1 MKRTVFIAAAALVL
15 AAGCKD
21 KKQTEMDNPFFSA
34 WGTPYEIPDFQRIK
48 TDHYMPAFREGMARQ
63 KAEIDAIVNNPE
75 APTFENTVLAYE
87 YSGRLLQ
94 DVSLVFFNLT
104 SCSNSDEMEAIE
116 EEVTPLLSAHGDD
129 IALNAK
135 LFARIKA
142 VYDQRESLDL
152 NPEQRRLLEETYK
165 GFVRSG
171 ANVPEEKQERFRQLN
186 EQIASLTMRFAQNVL
201 KATNAYTKKL
211 DDGTE
216 VGLQLPSWEPFMQT
230 CPDRKLREELW
241 RAYTERCKDGEYDN
255 TKIIDTLVNLRLERA
270 NILGFETH
278 ADYVLDNTLAKT
290 PDNVYRC
297 LMDIWTPALKV
308 AKQERDQYQA
318 MLEKDE
324 PGAKLQPWDWRY
336 YAEKLRVEKYS
347 LDDAV
352 VRPYFALDSVLQGA
366 FGVANKLYGIT
377 FTERTDLP
385 TYDKE
390 ARGFEVKDGDEVI
403 GILYMDFHPRASKRS
418 GAWMTEFR
426 GQQRRYN
433 FELRNSKFEIQNSEL
448 EEVIPI
454 IQVVCN
460 FTKPTAD
467 KPSLLN
473 FDESETLFHEFGH
486 ALHGLLSKC
495 TYPSLAGT
503 NVPRDFVE
511 LPSQVMEN
519 WCRHP
524 QVMKSYARHYQTGEA
539 IPDELIRKIDA
550 AATYG
555 QGFITT
561 ELLAASL
568 LDMDYYTLREK
579 RAIDPLQFE
588 EQAMQRIGLIPEI
601 ISRYR
606 SPYFQHVFTTRRRLL
621 QLHLD
626 GHPRRRRLRG
636 IRRERRPVQPRAG
649 PQVPPPARERQHHR
663 AHGPLPRLPRQRP
676 QPQGTA
682 QTQRDALSRNIK
694 YSQRGRPPAR
704 VAALAFLSPIPGH
717 TILTHSILFA
727 PTLTHPFIPLAHSCP
742 CRKRPKR
749 RHGYSP
755 QNMRRIGNFFSAWQ
769 HLFCQMNNY
778 VYLCNLKWTRCCT
791 SSGAVTGLEKPLPH
805 IPFCP
810 IFLTVVSSSMPMR

>member
-1 MKRTVFIAAAALVL
+1 MKKTVFLAAAAMML
-15 AAGCKD
+15 ATGCKD
-21 KKQTEMDNPFFSA
+21 KKQTDMDNPFFSA
-34 WGTPYEIPDFQRIK
+34 WGTPYEIPDFGRIK
-48 TDHYMPAFREGMARQ
+48 TDHYLPAFEEGMKRQ

-94 DVSLVFFNLT
+94 EVSAVFFNL
-104 SCSNSDEMEAIE
+104 SSSNTSDEMDFVE
-116 EEVTPLLSAHGDD
+116 ETVTPLLSAHGDD

-135 LFARIKA
+135 LFERIKA
-142 VYDQRESLDL
+142 VYDQRESLGL
-152 NPEQRRLLEETYK
+152 NGEQTRLLEEQYK

-171 ANVPEEKQERFRQLN
+171 ANVPADKQARFRELN

-201 KATNAYTKKL
+201 KATNAYSKKL
-211 DDGTE
+211 ADGSE
-216 VGLQLPSWEPFMQT
+216 VTLQMPSWEPFMQT
-230 CPDRKLREELW
+230 CPDRKLREEVW
-241 RAYTERCKDGEYDN
+241 RAYTDRCKDGEYDN

-290 PDNVYRC
+290 PNNVYKC
-297 LMDIWTPALKV
+297 LMDIWIPALKV
-308 AKQERDQYQA
+308 AKQERDQYQR

-336 YAEKLRVEKYS
+336 YAEKLRAEKYS

-366 FGVANKLYGIT
+366 FGVAGKLYGLT
-377 FTERTDLP
+377 FAERTDLP
-385 TYDKE
+385 LYDPE
-390 ARGFEVKDGDEVI
+390 ARSFEVKDGGQTI

-426 GQQRRYN
+426 GQQRN
-433 FELRNSKFEIQNSEL
+433 QQGEN
-448 EEVIPI
+448 VIPI
-454 IQVVCN
+454 ISVVCN

-524 QVMKSYARHYQTGEA
+524 QVMKQYAHHYQTGEA
-539 IPDELIRKIDA
+539 IPDELIKKIEA

-555 QGFITT
+555 QGFATT

-568 LDMDYYTLREK
+568 LDMDYYTLKEK
-579 RAIDPLQFE
+579 RTIDPLQFE
-588 EQAMQRIGLIPEI
+588 QQVMDRIGLIPEI

-606 SPYFQHVFTTRRRLL
+606 SPYFQHVFTTGYDAGYYSYTWTAILDADAFEAFAESGDLFNPELARKFRHLL
-621 QLHLD
+621 ESGNTVEPMELYRQF
-626 GHPRRRRLRG
+626 RG
-636 IRRERRPVQPRAG
+636 KEPSAK
-649 PQVPPPARERQHHR
+649 
-663 AHGPLPRLPRQRP
+663 
-676 QPQGTA
+676 
-682 QTQRDALSRNIK
+682 ALLK
-694 YSQRGRPPAR
+694 
-704 VAALAFLSPIPGH
+704 
-717 TILTHSILFA
+717 
-727 PTLTHPFIPLAHSCP
+727 
-742 CRKRPKR
+742 RK
-749 RHGYSP
+749 G
-755 QNMRRIGNFFSAWQ
+755 M
-769 HLFCQMNNY
+769 L
-778 VYLCNLKWTRCCT
+778 
-791 SSGAVTGLEKPLPH
+791 
-805 IPFCP
+805 
-810 IFLTVVSSSMPMR
+810 

>member
-1 MKRTVFIAAAALVL
+1 MKRTVFLAAAAMML
-15 AAGCKD
+15 ATGCKD
-21 KKQTEMDNPFFSA
+21 KKQSDMDNPFFAA
-34 WGTPYEIPDFQRIK
+34 WGTPYEIPDFGRIK
-48 TDHYMPAFREGMARQ
+48 TDHYLPAFEEGMKRQ

-94 DVSLVFFNLT
+94 EVSAVFFNL
-104 SCSNSDEMEAIE
+104 SSSNTSDEMDYVE
-116 EEVTPLLSAHGDD
+116 ETVTPLLSAHGDD

-135 LFARIKA
+135 LFERIKA
-142 VYDQRESLDL
+142 VYDQRESLGL
-152 NPEQRRLLEETYK
+152 NGEQMRLLEEQYK

-171 ANVPEEKQERFRQLN
+171 ANVPADKQARFRELN

-201 KATNAYTKKL
+201 KATNAYSKKL
-211 DDGTE
+211 ADGSE
-216 VGLQLPSWEPFMQT
+216 VTLQMPSWEPFMQT

-241 RAYTERCKDGEYDN
+241 RAYTDRCKDGEYDN

-270 NILGFETH
+270 NILGFESH

-290 PDNVYRC
+290 PNNVYKC
-297 LMDIWTPALKV
+297 LMDIWIPALKV
-308 AKQERDQYQA
+308 AKQERDQYQR

-336 YAEKLRVEKYS
+336 YAEKLRAEKYS

-366 FGVANKLYGIT
+366 FGVAGKLYGLT
-377 FTERTDLP
+377 FAERTDLP
-385 TYDKE
+385 LYDPE
-390 ARGFEVKDGDEVI
+390 ARSFEVKDGGQTI

-426 GQQRRYN
+426 GQQRN
-433 FELRNSKFEIQNSEL
+433 QQGEN
-448 EEVIPI
+448 VIPI
-454 IQVVCN
+454 ISVVCN

-524 QVMKSYARHYQTGEA
+524 QVMKQYAHHYQTGEA
-539 IPDELIRKIDA
+539 IPDELIKKIEA

-555 QGFITT
+555 QGFATT

-568 LDMDYYTLREK
+568 LDMDYYTLKEK
-579 RAIDPLQFE
+579 RTIDPLQFE
-588 EQAMQRIGLIPEI
+588 QQVMDRIGLIPEI

-606 SPYFQHVFTTRRRLL
+606 SPYFQHVFTTGYDAGYYSYTWTAILDADAFEAFAESGDLFNPELARKFRHLLESGNTVEPMELYRQFRGKDPSAKALLRRKGML
-621 QLHLD
+621 
-626 GHPRRRRLRG
+626 
-636 IRRERRPVQPRAG
+636 
-649 PQVPPPARERQHHR
+649 
-663 AHGPLPRLPRQRP
+663 
-676 QPQGTA
+676 
-682 QTQRDALSRNIK
+682 
-694 YSQRGRPPAR
+694 
-704 VAALAFLSPIPGH
+704 
-717 TILTHSILFA
+717 
-727 PTLTHPFIPLAHSCP
+727 
-742 CRKRPKR
+742 
-749 RHGYSP
+749 
-755 QNMRRIGNFFSAWQ
+755 
-769 HLFCQMNNY
+769 
-778 VYLCNLKWTRCCT
+778 
-791 SSGAVTGLEKPLPH
+791 
-805 IPFCP
+805 
-810 IFLTVVSSSMPMR
+810 